1 MSSKITPDDWL
12 REHAGVPE
20 KIDLG
25 LERCQKVLALLDILP
40 APFKVITIAGT
51 NGKGSTVAI
60 LDSIL
65 SEAGL
70 LTGRY
75 SSPHLIRFNERIL
88 IGQKELASNLII
100 SAFESIRQK
109 AGNLLLSYFEYSTI
123 AALLLFAEE
132 QVDVALLEVGLG
144 GRLDAC
150 NAIDSDIAI
159 ITSIALDHQDWLGDD
174 VDKIAYEKA
183 GVARSNKPLI
193 LASKNLPKVINNY
206 AGEIDSKVVQC
217 GDAYQFSIRNDEN
230 NPSWVW
236 QDADDKFEL
245 AIPALQGDIQI
256 QNSAAAI
263 AALKHS
269 DFWPLKV
276 NDINQGLLAIKL
288 SGRLEQLQAL
298 DRNWLLD
305 VAHNPASMQVLSSYL
320 QNTLT
325 NISKISVVFSMLA
338 DKDVINCIQ
347 LLKPFVLNWYI
358 SGLDSPRSLSVSD
371 LETQLLNCGVYTKNI
386 HSCNSV
392 ATACLEATNNTQ
404 PAEHIIV
411 CGSFYTIG
419 DALAYLESV

>member
-25 LERCQKVLALLDILP
+25 LERCKKMLAILDLSP
-40 APFKVITIAGT
+40 APFKVITVAGT

-60 LDSIL
+60 LDAVL

-88 IGQKELASNLII
+88 IGQQEFSSNKII
-100 SAFESIRQK
+100 SAFENIREK
-109 AGNLLLSYFEYSTI
+109 TDNVLLSYFEYATI
-123 AALLLFAEE
+123 GALLLFAEE

-150 NAIDSDIAI
+150 NAIDSDVAI

-193 LASKNLPKVINNY
+193 LASHDLPKVINNY
-206 AGEIDSKVVQC
+206 ADQIASDVVQC
-217 GDAYQFSIRNDEN
+217 GSEYQFSICDSEN
-230 NPSWVW
+230 KSSWTW
-236 QDADDKFEL
+236 QDADSKFEL
-245 AIPALQGDIQI
+245 AMPSLRGDIQF

-269 DFWPLKV
+269 DLWPLKLK
-276 NDINQGLLAIKL
+276 DINKGLQTIKL
-288 SGRLEQLQAL
+288 GGRLQQLQVL
-298 DRNWLLD
+298 ERNWILD
-305 VAHNPASMQVLSSYL
+305 VAHNPASMQ
-320 QNTLT
+320 
-325 NISKISVVFSMLA
+325 
-338 DKDVINCIQ
+338 
-347 LLKPFVLNWYI
+347 
-358 SGLDSPRSLSVSD
+358 GL
-371 LETQLLNCGVYTKNI
+371 
-386 HSCNSV
+386 
-392 ATACLEATNNTQ
+392 
-404 PAEHIIV
+404 
-411 CGSFYTIG
+411 
-419 DALAYLESV
+419 